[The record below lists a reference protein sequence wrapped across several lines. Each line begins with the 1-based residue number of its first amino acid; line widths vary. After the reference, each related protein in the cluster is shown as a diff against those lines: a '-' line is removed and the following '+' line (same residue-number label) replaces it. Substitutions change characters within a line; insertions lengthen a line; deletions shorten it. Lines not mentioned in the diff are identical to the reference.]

1 MRCADMVF
9 LSGDAKPRLFYTSV
23 AFFVFSLF
31 LTLLSFV
38 ASFGTILTGMLAPTS
53 VFRRWCVLQR
63 TLFQACV
70 DMEMLSIWNLDFT
83 IIWLQSAAV
92 RARLPFLLFI

>member
-23 AFFVFSLF
+23 AVFVFSLC

-53 VFRRWCVLQR
+53 V
-63 TLFQACV
+63 
-70 DMEMLSIWNLDFT
+70 
-83 IIWLQSAAV
+83 
-92 RARLPFLLFI
+92 